1 MVARAAET
9 GEMAAPGHDTNE
21 TAKQSNQDKSW
32 FVRETARTGY
42 GFIAFADDSTDD
54 NPPPIPD
61 YAADKE
67 SDDNKLFK
75 RPAAATKAPS
85 EMPVLDRDTNEMAAD
100 VKTEPSDADVAWDVS

>member
-1 MVARAAET
+1 
-9 GEMAAPGHDTNE
+9 MAAQGHDTNE

-42 GFIAFADDSTDD
+42 GFISFADDSTDD
-54 NPPPIPD
+54 NPLPIPD
-61 YAADKE
+61 YAALDKE

-85 EMPVLDRDTNEMAAD
+85 EMPVLDRDTTEMAELPQTH
-100 VKTEPSDADVAWDVS
+100 VKAEPSDADVASDVS